1 MDDWQSWTAG
11 ARKTKHPSTAS
22 AVPHIAVAHA
32 TTLPNILTRSSLT
45 AAAKSAG
52 HCQRFNSGKRTC
64 SKWSLQGL
72 LGQSGSESQ
81 LSNSDVDS
89 IENNVIPVCYLDA
102 RDESIFG

>member
-1 MDDWQSWTAG
+1 MIGKVGPPAPAKQSIP
-11 ARKTKHPSTAS
+11 ARHRQFRILP
-22 AVPHIAVAHA
+22 VAHV
-32 TTLPNILTRSSLT
+32 TTLPNILMMSSLT

-64 SKWSLQGL
+64 SKWSFQGL
-72 LGQSGSESQ
+72 LGQSGSEWQ

-102 RDESIFG
+102 QDESIFG